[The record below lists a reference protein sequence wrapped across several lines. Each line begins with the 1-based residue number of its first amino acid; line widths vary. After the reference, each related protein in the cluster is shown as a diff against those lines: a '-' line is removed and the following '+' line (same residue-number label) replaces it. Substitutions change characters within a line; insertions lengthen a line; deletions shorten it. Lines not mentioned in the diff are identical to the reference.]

1 MLVQISVFAESATL
15 QTVYSEDFL
24 TCKIDKMPDE
34 HWIVSKNS
42 TDTIGAIMYQDARA
56 LKIAKGAAG
65 DVGNTGT
72 KLYLPNTV
80 QGRAV
85 VEANVMPLTTSI
97 NFAAMYVLDT
107 DEKALVCCTFNNK
120 GQIGVYYNG
129 QWNYNAEYTAG
140 AWYDL
145 KADINLEA
153 HTFSFYVN
161 GNIIAENVGTRS
173 TGGAAAVVNMYITTV
188 NTTAYVNSVSVSGT
202 SLAEPIA
209 LPEAEEE
216 EEPEYIDF
224 SGNVTVFEDDF
235 ESYAEGA
242 YTESIGA
249 WTVTSENV
257 GTTEIVTLGDSKVAK
272 ISKPELCQKGMQTL
286 VYEPDTATT
295 IALGKSVVTVEYKIM
310 SGNSQKF
317 IGGPY
322 IYSRTVTPA
331 VSVGFSNQGY
341 AYVNTSTS
349 SIGSYLPEKWYS
361 IRLVMDYPNKVFDV
375 YVDGEPAR
383 TGEAFRSINSMD
395 LKTVRFYV
403 EAAGGACYVDDF
415 KITTS
420 EQNMPSPADE
430 IAPLETVISEDK
442 AVYTVTDSY
451 VETRISLLPPVV
463 VDTQGYDVE
472 EFVIKSDAVSRLAK
486 YSQDLTIRSDDM
498 RIKIPYTIF
507 AGLDNGSDAVF
518 TVDKKYDSNTV
529 WSKLSDTAALANTG
543 TAVRIDVKSGGEAV
557 EKLADS
563 ITVKLSECMSG
574 DRDNR
579 LVVIR
584 ANSDGTYENTISKHD
599 LLADGIMFRTNLT
612 GEFLAVRNRKAFS
625 DVDSADWAKVY
636 IDAAASRGIIT
647 GYENGSFV
655 PEGAITRGELAVMLT
670 KAIGLETADYDE
682 MFEDMVGTEYSA
694 PYAAA
699 LYYNEIIDREVFG
712 DAFYPEKTA
721 SRTDI
726 AYLVMNSYYYIS
738 GRDNEELTKFYVDG
752 SLADMESVPE
762 NMQDY
767 VKSAYV
773 LDFINGRDGLFC
785 PDDNVTRAEAARII
799 TALLENVGYMDSG
812 IDFRNSELTTLYTF
826 PFTYKSYY
834 TYIANSKLAN
844 MNENGAYGENV
855 KYESGEATSWY
866 IEEQRNIDDDIMPE
880 IIRKR
885 YLGNATGE
893 PELVEKLMKA
903 IEWGFSKQDETGGF
917 DGSGDE
923 YHSAFFFVEEAGR
936 ILLLMKES
944 GDSAYNQY
952 LEEYVPK
959 LHKAASWLI
968 SDEEFLPY
976 YKDKGYFDIYTHR
989 YFYYGAALLYAYKL
1003 TGDTDIEHK
1012 AHFLILEGIS
1022 RMTKEGILPEKYGF
1036 DIGYGVTSIH
1046 CAARCFF
1053 TCDDPMIRSE
1063 LKELLRR
1070 STEYIINKLDN
1081 KGNIDLSD
1089 STRTGGQETKRDGVT
1104 VKTVSERSFYNTL
1117 LAMASISDAGDFV
1130 KARDQMAVRQ
1140 AYLTPAYMEYK
1151 DSNYDLSK
1159 ERIIAD
1165 NADTTGNKNLN
1176 LTELPV
1182 KGFTVTQEYGKTS
1195 APEAMFTD
1203 DDNTGGW
1210 YARKLPQ
1217 YVDIDL
1223 GMTRE
1228 IGKLDIVFGDT
1239 DTKKYTYS
1247 VMVSDDGS
1255 EWKYCAADLT
1265 TKPVTRN
1272 TAELAYTNARY
1283 VRIWIQQIEPLY
1295 QASWFTDIREV
1306 RIYGINRG
1314 EPLDFEPLN
1323 SGYMHPVE
1331 Y

>member
-1 MLVQISVFAESATL
+1 MLVQMSVFAESDTL
-15 QTVYSEDFL
+15 QPVCSEDFSA
-24 TCKIDKMPDE
+24 CKIDKMPDE
-34 HWIVSKNS
+34 RWIVSKNS
-42 TDTIGAIMYQDARA
+42 TDTIGAIMYQDTKA

-65 DVGNTGT
+65 DIGNTGV
-72 KLYLPNTV
+72 KLYLPKV
-80 QGRAV
+80 VKERAV
-85 VEANVMPLTTSI
+85 IESRVMPLATNI
-97 NFAAMYVLDT
+97 NFAAMYVLDA
-107 DEKALVCCTFNNK
+107 DEKSLVCCTFNNK

-145 KADINLEA
+145 KADIDLEA

-161 GNIIAENVGTRS
+161 GSVIAENVATRS
-173 TGGAAAVVNMYITTV
+173 SGSAAAVVNMYITTV
-188 NTTAYVNSVSVSGT
+188 NTSAYVNLVNVQGA

-209 LPEAEEE
+209 LPETEEAD
-216 EEPEYIDF
+216 EPEYIDF
-224 SGNVTVFEDDF
+224 SDNVTVFADDF
-235 ESYAEGA
+235 EGYADGA
-242 YTESIGA
+242 YTDGFGA
-249 WTVTSENV
+249 WKITSENG
-257 GTTEIVTLGDSKVAK
+257 GTTEIVTLGGSKAAK
-272 ISKPELCQKGMQTL
+272 ISKPESSQKGMQTL
-286 VYEPDTATT
+286 VYEPDTATAR
-295 IALGKSVVTVEYKIM
+295 ALGNSVVTVEYKIR
-310 SGNSQKF
+310 SGNSKKF

-322 IYSRTVTPA
+322 IFSRTVTPA
-331 VSVGFSNQGY
+331 VTVGFGTQGY

-349 SIGSYLPEKWYS
+349 SIGSYSPEKWYS
-361 IRLVMDYPNKVFDV
+361 IRFVMDYPNKVFDV

-415 KITTS
+415 KLTTS
-420 EQNMPSPADE
+420 EKDMPTPADE
-430 IAPLETVISEDK
+430 IAPLETVVSDGK
-442 AVYTVTDSY
+442 AIYTVTDSY
-451 VETRISLLPPVV
+451 VATRMSLLPPVI
-463 VDTQGYDVE
+463 VDTEGYDSE
-472 EFVIKSDAVSRLAK
+472 EFVIKSDAVARLAK
-486 YSQDLTIRSDDM
+486 YSQDLTIRSDDA
-498 RIKIPYTIF
+498 RIKIPYTVF
-507 AGLDNGSDAVF
+507 AGLDNGKDAVF
-518 TVDKKYDSNTV
+518 TFEKNYDSNTV
-529 WSKLSDTAALANTG
+529 WSKLSDTGELANTG
-543 TAVRIDVKSGGEAV
+543 IAVRIDVKSGGEAV

-563 ITVKLSECMSG
+563 ITVKLSERVSG
-574 DRDNR
+574 ERDNR
-579 LVVIR
+579 LVVVR
-584 ANSDGTYENTISKHD
+584 ANGDGTYENTVSKHD
-599 LLADGIMFRTNLT
+599 LLAGGIMFRTNLT
-612 GEFLAVRNRKAFS
+612 GELLAVRSRKTFS
-625 DVDSADWAKVY
+625 DTDGTGWAKAY

-647 GYENGSFV
+647 GYEDGSFV
-655 PEGAITRGELAVMLT
+655 PEGAITRGELAVMLS
-670 KAIGLETADYDE
+670 KAVGLETAGYDE
-682 MFEDMVGTEYSA
+682 MFEDMVGNEYSA

-699 LYYNEIIDREVFG
+699 LYYNKIIDREVFG
-712 DAFYPEKTA
+712 DAFYPEKAA

-726 AYLVMNSYYYIS
+726 AYLVMNTYYYIS
-738 GRDNEELTKFYVDG
+738 GRENEELTKFYVDG
-752 SLADMESVPE
+752 SLADLDSVPE
-762 NMQDY
+762 LMQDY

-773 LDFINGRDGLFC
+773 LDIMNGRNGLFC
-785 PDDNVTRAEAARII
+785 PGDNVTRAEAARII
-799 TALLENVGYMDSG
+799 TALLESAGYMDSG
-812 IDFRNSELTTLYTF
+812 EDFRESELTDMYAF

-855 KYESGEATSWY
+855 KYEAGESAAWY

-885 YLGNATGE
+885 YLGNSSGA

-903 IEWGFSKQDETGGF
+903 IEWGFSMQDETGGF

-944 GDSAYNQY
+944 GDSAYDQY
-952 LEEYVPK
+952 IEEYVPK
-959 LHKAASWLI
+959 LHKAAKWLI

-976 YKDKGYFDIYTHR
+976 YKEKGYFDIYTHR
-989 YFYYGAALLYAYKL
+989 YFYYGAALLYVYQL
-1003 TGDTDIEHK
+1003 TGDTEIEDK

-1022 RMTKEGILPEKYGF
+1022 RMTKEGILPEKGGF

-1046 CAARCFF
+1046 CAVRCLFA
-1053 TCDDPMIRSE
+1053 CGDPMIRSE
-1063 LKELLRR
+1063 LKEMLNR

-1117 LAMASISDAGDFV
+1117 LAMASVSGAGDFV

-1140 AYLTPAYMEYK
+1140 GYLTPAYMQYR

-1159 ERIIAD
+1159 ERIIAE
-1165 NADTTGNKNLN
+1165 NADATGNANLN

-1182 KGFTVTQEYGKTS
+1182 KGYTVSQEYGNTS
-1195 APEAMFTD
+1195 KPEAMFSD
-1203 DDNTGGW
+1203 DDNTAGW
-1210 YARKLPQ
+1210 YTRKLPQ

-1223 GMTRE
+1223 GMQRE

-1239 DTKKYTYS
+1239 DKKKYTYS
-1247 VMVSDDGS
+1247 VMASDDG
-1255 EWKYCAADLT
+1255 EVWKYCAADLT

-1272 TAELAYTNARY
+1272 TAELTYTNARY

-1295 QASWFTDIREV
+1295 QATWFTDIREIKV
-1306 RIYGINRG
+1306 YGINRG
-1314 EPLDFEPLN
+1314 ELLDFEPLN
-1323 SGYMHPVE
+1323 SGYIRPVE